1 MRAATRQALAASRAA
16 LDGVR
21 PSLNL
26 QVGEELFAAGRLIGE
41 TPALRTALTETA
53 VAPEDK
59 RSIVGRVFASLS
71 APALSVL
78 TAVVSNDWSSPDD
91 LLAGIEELG
100 IRAIAASAPAGGN
113 IENELF
119 AFGSVVGRNAEVEL
133 ALSNKLASGDAK
145 ATLVNSLLSGKAS
158 EETLAIARHLVRQPR
173 GRRIGEL
180 VRTAARIVADESGLQ
195 IATVTSAAPIT
206 ADQLGR
212 LQTTLTAQY
221 GRPVGIH
228 WVLDP
233 QVLGGLRIQVGDDV
247 VDGSIA
253 SRLHDLRLQLAG

>member
-26 QVGEELFAAGRLIGE
+26 QVGEELFAAGRLIAE
-41 TPALRTALTETA
+41 TPALRTALSETA
-53 VAPEDK
+53 VDADDK
-59 RSIVGRVFASLS
+59 RSIVERVFASLG
-71 APALSVL
+71 APARSVL
-78 TAVVSNDWSSPDD
+78 SAVVSKDWSSADD

-133 ALSNKLASGDAK
+133 ALSNKLASGDSK
-145 ATLVNSLLSGKAS
+145 ATLVNRLLTGKAS
-158 EETLAIARHLVRQPR
+158 EETLAIARQLVRQPR

-180 VRTAARIVADESGLQ
+180 VRSAAKTVADQSGLS

-206 ADQLGR
+206 ADQLKR
-212 LQTTLTAQY
+212 LQSTLSAQY

-233 QVLGGLRIQVGDDV
+233 EVLGGLRIQVGDDV

-253 SRLHDLRLQLAG
+253 SRLHNLRLQLAG

>member
-16 LDGVR
+16 LEAVR
-21 PSLNL
+21 KSLGL

-53 VAPEDK
+53 VAAEDK
-59 RSIVGRVFASLS
+59 RSIVARVFSS
-71 APALSVL
+71 IGAPSRSVL
-78 TAVVSNDWSSPDD
+78 TEVVSNDWSSPDD
-91 LLAGIEELG
+91 MLAAIEELG

-145 ATLVNSLLSGKAS
+145 ATLVNTLLSGKAS
-158 EETLAIARHLVRQPR
+158 EETLAIARQLVRQPR
-173 GRRIGEL
+173 GRRINEL
-180 VRTAARIVADESGLQ
+180 VRSAARTVADESGLQ

-206 ADQLGR
+206 KDQLAR
-212 LQTTLTAQY
+212 LQSTLSTQY

-233 QVLGGLRIQVGDDV
+233 QLVGGLRIQVGDDV

>member
-16 LDGVR
+16 LEAVR
-21 PSLNL
+21 GSLRL
-26 QVGEELFAAGRLIGE
+26 QTGEELFAAGRLIGE
-41 TPALRTALTETA
+41 TPALRTALTEAA
-53 VAPEDK
+53 VEPEDK

-78 TAVVSNDWSSPDD
+78 TAVVSNDWSNPDD
-91 LLAGIEELG
+91 MLAGIEELG
-100 IRAIAASAPAGGN
+100 IRAVAASAPAGGS

-145 ATLVNSLLSGKAS
+145 AKLVESLLSGKAS
-158 EETLAIARHLVRQPR
+158 EETLAIARQLVRQPR
-173 GRRIGEL
+173 GRRINEL
-180 VRTAARIVADESGLQ
+180 VRSAAKTVADESGLQ
-195 IATVTSAAPIT
+195 IATVTSAGPIT
-206 ADQLGR
+206 ADQLAR
-212 LQTTLTAQY
+212 LQTRLSAQY

-233 QVLGGLRIQVGDDV
+233 QLLGGLRIQVGDDV
-247 VDGSIA
+247 VDGSIS

>member
-16 LDGVR
+16 LEAVR

-26 QVGEELFAAGRLIGE
+26 RVGEELFAAGRLIGE

-53 VAPEDK
+53 VDPDDK
-59 RSIVGRVFASLS
+59 RSIVGRVFGTLG
-71 APALSVL
+71 APARSVL
-78 TAVVSNDWSSPDD
+78 SAVVSNDWSSPDD
-91 LLAGIEELG
+91 LLAAIEELG
-100 IRAIAASAPAGGN
+100 IRAIAASAPAGGT

-119 AFGSVVGRNAEVEL
+119 AFGSVVGKNAEVEL

-145 ATLVNSLLSGKAS
+145 AALVNTLLSGKAS
-158 EETLAIARHLVRQPR
+158 EETLAIARQLVRQPR
-173 GRRIGEL
+173 GRRINEL
-180 VRTAARIVADESGLQ
+180 VRSAAKTVADESGLQ

-206 ADQLGR
+206 ADQLAR
-212 LQTTLTAQY
+212 LQTTLTTQY

-233 QVLGGLRIQVGDDV
+233 ELVGGLRIQVGDDV

>member
-16 LDGVR
+16 LEAAR
-21 PSLNL
+21 PTLSL
-26 QVGEELFAAGRLIGE
+26 QVGEELFAASRLIGE

-53 VAPEDK
+53 VEPEDK

-71 APALSVL
+71 APARSVL
-78 TAVVSNDWSSPDD
+78 TTVVSNDWSSPDD

-119 AFGSVVGRNAEVEL
+119 AFGAVVGRNAEVEL

-145 ATLVNSLLSGKAS
+145 ARLVNTLLTGKAS

-180 VRTAARIVADESGLQ
+180 VRSAAKTVADESGLQ

-206 ADQLGR
+206 ADQLAR
-212 LQTTLTAQY
+212 LQTRLTTQY

-253 SRLHDLRLQLAG
+253 SRLNDLRLQLAG